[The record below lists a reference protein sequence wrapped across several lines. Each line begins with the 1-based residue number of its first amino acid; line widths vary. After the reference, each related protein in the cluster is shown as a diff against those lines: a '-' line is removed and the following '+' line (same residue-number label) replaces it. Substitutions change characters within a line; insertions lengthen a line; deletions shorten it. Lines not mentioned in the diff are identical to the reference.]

1 MEKMDHHRWDS
12 PLDEV
17 QLIAEVIGRV
27 LNSQVHERIRDVLGD
42 VDLEEAVDRLEAYER
57 FRPDRFDRRRVNRR
71 LKQYAL
77 DDEGWRLE

>member
-1 MEKMDHHRWDS
+1 MEKMDHHRWDP
-12 PLDEV
+12 PLDEL

-27 LNSQVHERIRDVLGD
+27 HERIRGVLRH

-57 FRPDRFDRRRVNRR
+57 FHPDRFDRRRVNHR